1 VTKDTYF
8 LIVTRGHAADTE
20 ALRACIHSDAAY
32 IGMIGSKRKVRLMR
46 ENFLANNW
54 SDEVQFDRVHAP
66 VGLNIESKTVQEIA
80 VSICAE
86 IIQERNAEKA
96 HASGSFHG
104 IILAAGASKR
114 MGKPK
119 MLLPFGFSTV
129 IESVVIQSAM
139 SDTDETIV
147 VLGANANKIQ
157 DQLGDYAIKTVEN
170 KAWEDGML
178 TSVQAGINTLPEDA
192 SAALVMLGDQPMVN
206 SEVINKVIEAYRK
219 SEKSLLVATY
229 NGKRGHPLMIGK
241 KYFREIL
248 DFSTE
253 KSLKDILG
261 LYPDDIEDVAI
272 EDDAILRDIDTEK
285 DYEKELEHIKNI

>member
-114 MGKPK
+114 MG
-119 MLLPFGFSTV
+119 
-129 IESVVIQSAM
+129 
-139 SDTDETIV
+139 
-147 VLGANANKIQ
+147 
-157 DQLGDYAIKTVEN
+157 
-170 KAWEDGML
+170 
-178 TSVQAGINTLPEDA
+178 
-192 SAALVMLGDQPMVN
+192 
-206 SEVINKVIEAYRK
+206 
-219 SEKSLLVATY
+219 
-229 NGKRGHPLMIGK
+229 
-241 KYFREIL
+241 
-248 DFSTE
+248 
-253 KSLKDILG
+253 
-261 LYPDDIEDVAI
+261 
-272 EDDAILRDIDTEK
+272 
-285 DYEKELEHIKNI
+285 